1 MAYTQH
7 SKVFPS
13 SFFLLVSSLF
23 FIAHIVKYVSVQV
36 LNPIAQLH
44 IVVVVVVVI
53 SKAHDNT
60 FIILREKDDAKTA
73 III

>member
-44 IVVVVVVVI
+44 IVVVVVI

>member
-44 IVVVVVVVI
+44 IVVVVVVI